1 MCDLCAF
8 KLLCSFTKESNSLL
22 DSGLSSNVV
31 IDFED
36 DVPWVVDVV
45 LARNEKMSDVIVFK
59 IGVLDR

>member
-1 MCDLCAF
+1 
-8 KLLCSFTKESNSLL
+8 
-22 DSGLSSNVV
+22 V

-59 IGVLDR
+59 IGDLDR